1 MSDEQ
6 VQRCMALWKLMQPRI
21 MAFAAA
27 HGATPTEV
35 AVAMT
40 IGTPQVVFAA
50 SAAGDEWEQM
60 ERARALFGAVGEAL
74 VKGAR

>member
-1 MSDEQ
+1 MTDEQ
-6 VQRCMALWKLMQPRI
+6 VQRSQALWLLLQPKL
-21 MAFAAA
+21 MAFASN
-27 HGATPTEV
+27 HGATPTEL